1 MKVDIQFPA
10 PRSLQFVTEK
20 NVIVAGV
27 VSVLSLFIR
36 GPGTRDMTGQAGVTP
51 GRGVTSGDQP
61 PPRGLR

>member
-36 GPGTRDMTGQAGVTP
+36 GPGTGDMAVRRGSHRGMVTRD
-51 GRGVTSGDQP
+51 
-61 PPRGLR
+61 